1 VTVDEQTIRDLID
14 HVRSR
19 FYGKYRGSVTQVD
32 APTMRI
38 KAKVPAVLGETESGW
53 CAACVPFAGQG
64 IGLAFLPEVGTGVWI
79 EFEAGDPTY
88 PIWSGFY
95 WRQGEAP
102 SDAAAEKRVL
112 VTQAKAKLIF
122 DDDGQTVTLSDESNN
137 TVELSSSGIKISHGG
152 KSVAIGDASV
162 DVNDTSLKVT

>member
-1 VTVDEQTIRDLID
+1 MNFDEQTILDLID

-19 FYGKYRGSVTQVD
+19 FYGKYRGNVTQVD
-32 APTMRI
+32 APSMRI

-53 CAACVPFAGQG
+53 CMACVPFAGDA
-64 IGLAFLPEVGTGVWI
+64 IGLAFLPEVGAGVWV
-79 EFEAGDPTY
+79 EFESGDPSY
-88 PIWSGFY
+88 PIWSGCY
-95 WRQGEAP
+95 WRQGEPP

-137 TVELSSSGIKISHGG
+137 TIELSSSGIKVSHGG
-152 KSVAIGDASV
+152 KSVAIGDSSV